1 MKSFITAMLA
11 TAAFSYETLTV
22 DNGYASIQITEDG
35 VPKTLYVAMDS
46 SQSYGDTMVI
56 PYNSRAM
63 LIESP
68 SMDPN

>member
-46 SQSYGDTMVI
+46 S
-56 PYNSRAM
+56 
-63 LIESP
+63 
-68 SMDPN
+68 